1 MMFFSI
7 IQIEQFHSHK
17 PPRPPLKPSSQRH
30 EKHLQS
36 VETNRDYQTFVY
48 NADEVSLEAL
58 LDPNFRPMTSV
69 EQQQTQQQP
78 QYLPVQPASYQTS
91 RRSGSISAQS
101 SRFERASFD
110 PFADLPTVA
119 PFSTIPTRRRHYPAL
134 NYASIVH
141 L

>member
-1 MMFFSI
+1 M
-7 IQIEQFHSHK
+7 K
-17 PPRPPLKPSSQRH
+17 PTSQGH
-30 EKHLQS
+30 EKYLQS
-36 VETNRDYQTFVY
+36 VESNRNYQTFVY

-69 EQQQTQQQP
+69 EQQQTQQQQQQ
-78 QYLPVQPASYQTS
+78 QYLPAQQVSYQTYQSS

-134 NYASIVH
+134 NHASIVH